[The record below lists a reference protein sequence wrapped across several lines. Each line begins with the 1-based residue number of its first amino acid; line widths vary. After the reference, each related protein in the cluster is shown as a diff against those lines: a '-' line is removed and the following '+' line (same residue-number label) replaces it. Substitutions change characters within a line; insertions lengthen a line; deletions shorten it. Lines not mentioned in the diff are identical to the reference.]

1 MAVQQDHQLDR
12 QNDTRPHPGHDSN
25 EQGSQTEQSGTHP
38 GGFDYSTHIADIHQ
52 ATTIKQNQVFLLTND
67 AGDVLPRDY
76 GYGLYFRDMCYLNQL
91 ELRLQGELGVALLAD
106 ASAGSCGCFELT
118 NPELHLPD
126 GRTLAKERLSI
137 QRAFSLQEDIT
148 HSVTIRNLD
157 QVDVALDVTFGYAST
172 FIDMFTIR
180 GAQPGARG
188 TLRAPAVHNG
198 TVTLAYDGADQ
209 HTRTTS
215 ITFSIEPD
223 ELDGGKATYRVQ
235 LRPGEHITLTLS
247 CVLEDHAPGPDDE
260 AAGTHTHQ
268 TGITK
273 HAAFTTELAR
283 VPKIETGHLLFDRAL
298 ARSLAD
304 IQMLATA
311 NRDDLYLAAGVPW
324 YVALFGRDSCITAF
338 ETLAYHPSLATSTL
352 RLLAQYQGTKVDTF
366 QDEEPG
372 KILHELRVGERANLR
387 EVSMIPYYGTV
398 DATPWF
404 VMLLA
409 EYVRWTGDLDLVKEL
424 RGNLERA
431 LQWMD
436 ANEADR
442 VNLPG
447 YLSYGTR
454 SEKGLLNQGWKDSD
468 NGIVNEDGSLCAPPI
483 ALVEVQGYLYHARR
497 AAAALFRALGEGDR
511 AAQLEHQADELQQ
524 RLNDEFWLGEDTG
537 YVFCLQRNRRPSKA
551 VASNPG
557 QLLFT
562 GVLSDDRALWV
573 ADRLMQDDLFCGWGI
588 RTLSA
593 KEKAYNPLDY
603 QTGSVWPHD
612 NALIALGMHRYG
624 LTGPLERIFTGIFQA
639 ATHFPEYRL
648 PEVFDGFSD
657 QQFTRPVTYP
667 VACQPQAWAAGT
679 LPLLLQA
686 ALGLEPD
693 ALHSRLSIHQ
703 PYLPSWLPNVTIR
716 GLRVANA
723 TVDLQYHRVE
733 QTTMVAMLG
742 RTGELEVSVQY

>member
-12 QNDTRPHPGHDSN
+12 QNDTGPPPGQDSN
-25 EQGSQTEQSGTHP
+25 KQGSQTPQRGTHP
-38 GGFDYSTHIADIHQ
+38 GGFDYSTHISDIHQ

-67 AGDVLPRDY
+67 AGDILPRDY

-91 ELRLQGELGVALLAD
+91 EFRLQGELGVPLLAD
-106 ASAGSCGCFELT
+106 ASAGNRGVFELT
-118 NPELHLPD
+118 NPELRLPD

-137 QRAFSLQEDIT
+137 QRVFALQEDIT
-148 HSVTIRNLD
+148 QSVTLLNLD
-157 QVDVALDVTFGYAST
+157 QVDVALDVMFYYASP
-172 FIDMFTIR
+172 FIDMFTVR

-188 TLRAPAVHNG
+188 TLRAPAVQHG

-215 ITFSIEPD
+215 IAFPIQPD
-223 ELDGGKATYRVQ
+223 ALDEGKATYRVQ
-235 LRPGEHITLTLS
+235 VRPGEPITLTLA
-247 CVLEDHAPGPDDE
+247 CVLEDHAPGADDE
-260 AAGTHTHQ
+260 EAGTHTHQ
-268 TGITK
+268 TGITQ
-273 HAAFTTELAR
+273 HADFTTELGQ
-283 VPKIETGHLLFDRAL
+283 VPRIETGHALFDRTL

-304 IQMLATA
+304 LRMLATA
-311 NRDDLYLAAGVPW
+311 NRDELYLAAGVPL
-324 YVALFGRDSCITAF
+324 YAALFGRDSCITAF
-338 ETLAYHPSLATSTL
+338 ETLAYHPSLAKSTL
-352 RLLAQYQGTKVDTF
+352 RLLAQYQGTKVNAF

-442 VNLPG
+442 ANLPG
-447 YLSYGTR
+447 YLSYGSQ
-454 SEKGLLNQGWKDSD
+454 SEKGMLNQGWKDSD

-497 AAAALFRALGEGDR
+497 AAAGLYRALGDSDR
-511 AAQLEHQADELQQ
+511 AIQLEHQADELRQ
-524 RLNDEFWLGEDTG
+524 RLNEDYWLGEDTG
-537 YVFCLQRNRRPSKA
+537 FAFCLQRDRRPSKA

-562 GVLSDDRALWV
+562 GALSDERARWV
-573 ADRLMQDDLFCGWGI
+573 ADRLMQADLFCGWGI

-612 NALIALGMHRYG
+612 NALIALGMQRYG
-624 LTGPLERIFTGIFQA
+624 LSQYMERIFTGISQA
-639 ATHFPEYRL
+639 ASYFREYRL
-648 PEVFDGFSD
+648 PEVYDGFSD
-657 QQFTRPVTYP
+657 QQYARPVPYP

-693 ALHSRLSIHQ
+693 ALRGKLHIHQ
-703 PYLPSWLPNVTIR
+703 PHLPSWLPDVTIH
-716 GLRVANA
+716 GLHVATA

-733 QTTMVAMLG
+733 ATTMVAVHEH
-742 RTGELEVSVQY
+742 TGDLEVSVQY